1 MHIIKESLSNPQAAD
16 SKLKLFS
23 KVVSFLRISDQR
35 NHLGRQL
42 SGRNKTNQHDPGAL
56 IQKFLVEIGYSFV
69 DDLISETETFVAD
82 NPILEAFN
90 IFNMETQS
98 QE

>member
-23 KVVSFLRISDQR
+23 KVLSFLCISDQR
-35 NHLGRQL
+35 DHLGRQL

-56 IQKFLVEIGYSFV
+56 IQKFLVEISYSFV
-69 DDLISETETFVAD
+69 DDLISEIETFVAD